1 MPRCLS
7 FVEESLRPAMNPSR
21 TKSLLFLALLLPAL
35 SACDQVAVLDG
46 SKARDADAVAVGSA
60 CRHAG
65 RALEDCF
72 AMYPDSPKAPVF
84 SGWKEMND
92 YMTTNKIE
100 VVPPALVKTEVKA
113 EAREGKDGKPDKP
126 RAKIQ
131 GLPSTSDAASDP
143 LAGVTKAAN
152 PAASAA
158 GLEKVGTKPP
168 TAAPAAR
175 H

>member
-1 MPRCLS
+1 MCDS
-7 FVEESLRPAMNPSR
+7 DEVGKGLRTTNPSR
-21 TKSLLFLALLLPAL
+21 TTSLLFLILLLPAL

-72 AMYPDSPKAPVF
+72 AMYPDSPKASVF

-113 EAREGKDGKPDKP
+113 EAREGAEGKDGKSGKP

-131 GLPSTSDAASDP
+131 ALPSTSDAASDP

-152 PAASAA
+152 PAAPAASMEKIGSKPSEAAA
-158 GLEKVGTKPP
+158 GK
-168 TAAPAAR
+168 R
-175 H
+175 